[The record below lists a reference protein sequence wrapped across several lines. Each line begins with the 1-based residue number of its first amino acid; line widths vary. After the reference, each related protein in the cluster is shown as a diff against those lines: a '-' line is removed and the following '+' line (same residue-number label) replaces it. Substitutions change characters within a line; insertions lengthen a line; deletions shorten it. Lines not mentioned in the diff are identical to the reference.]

1 MKKIFFLT
9 LFAFPIFSDELW
21 ERAVEH
27 LEKTKSYIPAKTKI
41 ENIIKSI
48 NGEIK
53 SQFSI
58 TYETKIDAEGNIKLE
73 PVKVIR
79 DGKDI
84 TKEYINDLK
93 KREEKNKE
101 KDEKQEISISTSDY
115 DIFNKKNIEKIKYW
129 KNGSEKI
136 AEKEYEIFGFLLKID
151 EKSKEEGLSWIE
163 TESGKPLKVEF
174 EVKPLPKYT
183 KEMKTILYYGE
194 ENENL
199 FLKKMEIN
207 GLGSLLFY
215 KRKFKISME
224 FSNFF
229 EYTKNKQ

>member
-9 LFAFPIFSDELW
+9 LFAFLIFSDELW

-27 LEKTKSYIPAKTKI
+27 FEKTKNYIPSKTKI

-53 SQFSI
+53 TQFSI
-58 TYETKIDAEGNIKLE
+58 TYETKIELKGNIKLE
-73 PVKVIR
+73 PVKVIK

-93 KREEKNKE
+93 

-115 DIFNKKNIEKIKYW
+115 DIFDKKNIEKIKYW

-136 AEKEYEIFGFLLKID
+136 AEKEYEIFGFFLKIN
-151 EKSKEEGLSWIE
+151 EKSKQEGLAWIE
-163 TESGKPLKVEF
+163 TKERKT
-174 EVKPLPKYT
+174 T
-183 KEMKTILYYGE
+183 K
-194 ENENL
+194 
-199 FLKKMEIN
+199 
-207 GLGSLLFY
+207 S
-215 KRKFKISME
+215 
-224 FSNFF
+224 
-229 EYTKNKQ
+229 